1 MIKFRYKRKE
11 PATNGSGSTTNTNSV
26 KSPSNKSV
34 ENKSN
39 DSKDKETTATA
50 KHTPLKCEP
59 PKVAVVES
67 TKPPLPPTS
76 QVIKAK
82 TSSEQEYMEDCI
94 RAIVVSV
101 VRN

>member
-11 PATNGSGSTTNTNSV
+11 PANNGGSGGSTTNTNSV

-34 ENKSN
+34 EIKSN
-39 DSKDKETTATA
+39 DNKDKDTA
-50 KHTPLKCEP
+50 KHTPLKCETP
-59 PKVAVVES
+59 NVVVVES
-67 TKPPLPPTS
+67 TKSTSSLPPS

>member
-11 PATNGSGSTTNTNSV
+11 PVNNNGGGLTANTNSV
-26 KSPSNKSV
+26 KSPNNKNV
-34 ENKSN
+34 EIKSN
-39 DSKDKETTATA
+39 DNKDKDTT
-50 KHTPLKCEP
+50 KHTPLKCETLN
-59 PKVAVVES
+59 VIVES
-67 TKPPLPPTS
+67 TKSTLPPS